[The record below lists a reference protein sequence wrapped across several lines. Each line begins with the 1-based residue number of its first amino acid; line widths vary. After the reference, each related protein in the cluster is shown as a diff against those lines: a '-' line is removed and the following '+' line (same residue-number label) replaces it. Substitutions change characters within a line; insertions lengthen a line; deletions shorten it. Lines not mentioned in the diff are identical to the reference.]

1 MKGSIYMKKTSRLM
15 ALVLAIGLLSVMLVS
30 CTKTPSDSNT
40 FKDLAKAK
48 DYTVE
53 DALSQFTDTPQIK
66 EVFIAYPQG
75 RPFQIEFYVV
85 DNSDSARMIFNNLS
99 NVIEKQKGNVHSG
112 FSVSGKN
119 YAKRTMTSDGKYT
132 MVEFIENT
140 FVYVPQTDSSN
151 KSEIEK
157 FLDEM
162 KY

>member
-1 MKGSIYMKKTSRLM
+1 MRKITKTPKLI
-15 ALVLAIGLLSVMLVS
+15 ALVLAMGLISVMLVS
-30 CTKTPSDSNT
+30 CTKTPTNSAA
-40 FKDLAKAK
+40 FKETASAKG
-48 DYTVE
+48 YTVD
-53 DALSQFTDTPQIK
+53 DAIAQFENVPHIK
-66 EVFIAYPQG
+66 EAFIAYPSDKS
-75 RPFQIEFYVV
+75 FQIEFYVV

-112 FSVSGKN
+112 SSVSGKN
-119 YAKRTMTSDGKYT
+119 FAKRTMTSDGKYT